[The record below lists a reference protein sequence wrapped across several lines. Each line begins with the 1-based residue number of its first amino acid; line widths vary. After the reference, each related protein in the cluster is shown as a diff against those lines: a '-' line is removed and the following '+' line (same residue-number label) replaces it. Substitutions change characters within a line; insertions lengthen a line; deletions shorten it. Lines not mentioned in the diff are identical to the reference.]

1 MKSLFR
7 IVQLT
12 TRYGWQ
18 IAGSIFFSV
27 LSTVFGLFS
36 FVLIAPLLDV
46 IFNKTDAQY
55 REALAAGAPTFEFN
69 TDAILAYI
77 QFYLA
82 EQVELSGKLQALVM
96 VCAGIGAAVILK
108 NIFYYF
114 ATRSFSIVVNRSVA
128 HLRNGIYKALLF
140 LPLSYLSDERKGEL
154 MSKASNDVQ
163 EIEFSMLSSI
173 TGVFRQPIQIIIYL
187 VALFALSVE
196 LSFFMLLFLPVTGL
210 LIGVISK
217 SLKRNTK
224 RAQEHFADL
233 MAQLEESLNGFKI
246 IKAFTNEDRF
256 IERFEGANFNFTK
269 NKIRAFRKADLA
281 SPLGEIIGV
290 AAVISVIWYGGNL
303 VFEGEMT
310 ASTFITYIVL
320 FAQLITPFKTLSRA
334 IYDAQKGVSALERI
348 DEIISAREANPV
360 VSGTREIS
368 EFTDTI
374 RAENVHF
381 SYAKSPALVDVSFEL
396 PKGKTLALVG
406 ESGSGKT
413 TLAHLL
419 PRFYDP
425 TEGSIKLDGID
436 LREFVLDDLR
446 NLIGMV
452 TQEPILFNDTVA
464 ANIAF
469 GDGEYSM
476 ERVQKAAEIAYAHDF
491 ISQLEEGYDTVIGD
505 GGNKLSGG
513 QRQRL
518 SIARAVYK
526 NPPILLLDEATSAL
540 DTQSEKWV
548 QDALSNLMQNR
559 TSIVIAHRLSTIQHA
574 DEILVL
580 SKGRVA
586 ERGTHQELLARDGLY
601 ANLVQMQ
608 QLS

>member
-1 MKSLFR
+1 MKSLLR
-7 IVQLT
+7 IVRLT
-12 TRYGWQ
+12 TAYGWQ
-18 IAGSIFFSV
+18 ILGSVAFSII
-27 LSTVFGLFS
+27 STLFGLFS

-46 IFNKTDAQY
+46 IFNKTD
-55 REALAAGAPTFEFN
+55 ETLADSLASGPPNWGFSSE
-69 TDAILAYI
+69 AILEYI
-77 QFYLA
+77 QYHLA
-82 EQVELSGKLQALVM
+82 SLIASSGKLHALVM
-96 VCAGIGAAVILK
+96 VCVGIGSSVILK
-108 NIFYYF
+108 NLFYYF
-114 ATRSFSIVVNRSVA
+114 ATRSFSVVVNRSVA
-128 HLRNGIYKALLF
+128 DLRNKIYQTLLF

-187 VALFALSVE
+187 AALFALSVK
-196 LSFFMLLFLPVTGL
+196 LSLFMLLFLPVTGL
-210 LIGVISK
+210 LIGLISK

-246 IKAFTNEDRF
+246 IKAFTNEALF
-256 IERFEGANFNFTK
+256 MERFRDANFSFTK

-303 VFEGEMT
+303 VFEGSMT

-348 DEIISAREANPV
+348 DEIVHAREADPL
-360 VSGTREIS
+360 VSGNTPIA
-368 EFTDTI
+368 EFTGAI
-374 RAENVHF
+374 RAESLGF
-381 SYAKSPALVDVSFEL
+381 SYGTAPALVDVSFHLE
-396 PKGKTLALVG
+396 KGKTLALVG

-413 TLAHLL
+413 TLAHLI

-425 TEGSIKLDGID
+425 TEGRITIDGID
-436 LREFVLDDLR
+436 LRDLVLDDLR
-446 NLIGMV
+446 NLVGMV

-469 GDGEYSM
+469 GDPDFTPEKV
-476 ERVQKAAEIAYAHDF
+476 RAAAEIAFADGF
-491 ISQLEEGYDTVIGD
+491 IAELSEGYQTVIGD

-548 QDALSNLMQNR
+548 QDALNNLMKNR

-580 SKGRVA
+580 SKARVV
-586 ERGTHQELLARDGLY
+586 ERGSHQELMALDGHY
-601 ANLVQMQ
+601 AKLVQMQ
-608 QLS
+608 QIS